1 MTRWKAICFAAT
13 VVACSEYELNS
24 DEKVGEP
31 VDTAVELPDISI
43 TPPEISVSGVCGSTD
58 AEIQIANLG
67 EGNLNITDL
76 AILGSGWTMEEV
88 TLPSLIPPGAKIAFR
103 VTGVEGVAELRIDSD
118 DPETPTVT
126 VPLSAAADQAP
137 EVAITGPAD
146 ASTLPVGSDVTLEAV
161 VTDAETAPEALLL
174 TWTSDVDGTLAAANA
189 DPHGAVATT
198 WADGRTDGDH
208 TVSLSVTDSCSNTTE
223 SQITVCQ
230 QAGYTSDALDIASWH
245 FEGGATWDS
254 DDDWL
259 QLTTPTTYQTGSAF
273 ATSATV
279 PGDAVEIEFNFFI
292 GGGTGA
298 DGISLTALNV
308 DEMSG
313 YLGGSGCGIGYGG
326 GNGCTDGPA
335 LPGWSIEVDTYYN
348 SEVDPTAEDHVAFS
362 FDGQVGD
369 YAAWAALPELED
381 TGWHTMS
388 VTVAAPHVTVVIDG
402 VTYID
407 DDLSGDFSFPAYVGF
422 TAGTGGLTNYHL
434 IDSLVVSEY
443 ACEE

>member
-1 MTRWKAICFAAT
+1 MSA
-13 VVACSEYELNS
+13 ACSEYEINS
-24 DEKVGEP
+24 EEKAGGGL
-31 VDTAVELPDISI
+31 DTAQPQPDILVTPQEI
-43 TPPEISVSGVCGSTD
+43 TLTGVCGSSD
-58 AEIQIANLG
+58 SEIQISNQGDANLDVMDLSIVGTGWSVQDVGLPELLPPDAKMSLLVTGG
-67 EGNLNITDL
+67 EGD
-76 AILGSGWTMEEV
+76 AV
-88 TLPSLIPPGAKIAFR
+88 
-103 VTGVEGVAELRIDSD
+103 LRIDSN
-118 DPETPTVT
+118 DPDSPTVT
-126 VPLSAAADQAP
+126 VSLSAAADQAP
-137 EVAITGPAD
+137 EVAITSPSD
-146 ASTLPVGSDVTLEAV
+146 ASTLPVGVDVALEAV
-161 VTDAETAPEALLL
+161 VNDPETAPEDLSL
-174 TWTSDVDGTLAAANA
+174 TWASDVDGTLGSANA
-189 DPHGAVATT
+189 DAHGTISTT
-198 WADGRTDGDH
+198 WSDGRSDGAH
-208 TVSLSVTDSCSNTTE
+208 TVSLSVTDSCSNTTQTE
-223 SQITVCQ
+223 ITVCQ

-245 FEGGATWDS
+245 FEGGATWDT

-259 QLTTPTTYQTGSAF
+259 QLTAPTEYQTGSAF
-273 ATSATV
+273 ATSSTV
-279 PGDAVEIEFNFFI
+279 SGDAVEIEFNFYI

-308 DEMSG
+308 DEMSS

-326 GNGCTDGPA
+326 GNGCTPGPA

-348 SEVDPTAEDHVAFS
+348 GEVDPTEDDHVAFS
-362 FDGQVGD
+362 FDGQVGS
-369 YAAWAALPELED
+369 YAAWAALPEMED

>member
-1 MTRWKAICFAAT
+1 VT
-13 VVACSEYELNS
+13 VAACSEYELNS

-76 AILGSGWTMEEV
+76 AIIGSGWTIEEV
-88 TLPSLIPPGAKIAFR
+88 ALPSLIPPGAKIAFR
-103 VTGVEGVAELRIDSD
+103 VTGVEGVAQLRIDSD
-118 DPETPTVT
+118 DPDTPTVT
-126 VPLSAAADQAP
+126 VPLSAATDQPP

-161 VTDAETAPEALLL
+161 VTDAETSPEALML

-189 DPHGAVATT
+189 DAHGDVATT
-198 WADGRTDGDH
+198 WSDGRTDGDH

-308 DEMSG
+308 DEMTG

-335 LPGWSIEVDTYYN
+335 LPGWTIEVDTYYN
-348 SEVDPTAEDHVAFS
+348 SEVDPTEEDHVAFS
-362 FDGQVGD
+362 FDGQVAD